1 MRNGDR
7 SELFSSEH
15 LNELILKGTNQ
26 AWDSLV
32 SGISMDRASFTVLRA
47 GCALRTGHDIDDADL
62 VSAYQRNMLAPT
74 QAKRLNVEKYVEKCP
89 LHLEKDGAI
98 KRVLK
103 GVYRMKAPQVYARR
117 TSTQPDSPSS
127 RAASPALPTPSSAS
141 P

>member
-47 GCALRTGHDIDDADL
+47 GCALRTGYDIDDADL
-62 VSAYQRNMLAPT
+62 VSAYQRNMLAPHPSQT
-74 QAKRLNVEKYVEKCP
+74 SECGKARGEIPVAPRKRWRHQARTEERLPHE
-89 LHLEKDGAI
+89 GAPSVR
-98 KRVLK
+98 KED
-103 GVYRMKAPQVYARR
+103 VYA
-117 TSTQPDSPSS
+117 T
-127 RAASPALPTPSSAS
+127 
-141 P
+141 